1 MKISSYQVENYIKKI
16 ADEKISGCLLYGPE
30 PTITRFR
37 FETIAKKIVNNLSDP
52 FLVSQ
57 LTAEKIKDD
66 KALLVDEFYSIAML
80 GGRRLIMI
88 KDCDKNSS
96 QALTASLKNLMADP
110 QYGRK
115 SDNFVLIQMG
125 DLDKGSALRKLVE
138 ESQFFMAIPCYEE
151 DAVSLRKSI
160 SEIFVENEIIVEG
173 EIINLM
179 IKNFG
184 KDRNLIQNEIAKI
197 KNYLDDEKKLSLET
211 FNKIISLKEDENL
224 QDFAVQF
231 ANKNYDWCFMQAE
244 KALENGNESIMLTRN
259 LINYFSKLYN
269 AKILIENDRVGIDE
283 AIKSAQIFYKV
294 EQNFRRNLQN
304 LSLKFIV
311 KSLQS
316 FEKLEINLKKGNMSQ
331 RLVFLS
337 YIRGYLIKKKLGEKK
352 NEIRA

>member
-37 FETIAKKIVNNLSDP
+37 FEVIAKKIVNDLADP

-57 LTAEKIKDD
+57 LSSEKIKED
-66 KALLVDEFYSIAML
+66 KAILTDEFYSIAML

-88 KDCDKNSS
+88 KDCDANTV
-96 QALTASLKNLMADP
+96 QALKILLSDP

-115 SDNFVLIQMG
+115 SENFILIQGG
-125 DLDKGSALRKLVE
+125 DMDKSSALRKIVE
-138 ESQFFMAIPCYEE
+138 ESQFLMAIPCYEE
-151 DAVSLRKSI
+151 DATSLRKSV
-160 SEIFVENEIIVEG
+160 SELFVENDIIVEG

-179 IKNFG
+179 VKNFG
-184 KDRNLIQNEIAKI
+184 KDRNLIVNEVSKI
-197 KNYLDDEKKLSLET
+197 KNYLGDEKKLSLEI
-211 FNKIISLKEDENL
+211 FKKITSSNQDENL

-231 ANKNYDWCFMQAE
+231 ASKNYEWCFLRAE
-244 KALENGNESIMLTRN
+244 KAFEGGNESILLVRN

-269 AKILIENDRVGIDE
+269 AKVSIENSGKSIDD
-283 AIKSAQIFYKV
+283 AVKSAQIFYKI
-294 EQNFRRNLQN
+294 EADFRRNLQS
-304 LSLKFIV
+304 LSLKFIA

-316 FEKLEINLKKGNMSQ
+316 FEKLEINLKKGNMSS

-337 YIRGYLIKKKLGEKK
+337 YIRGYLIKKMV
-352 NEIRA
+352 N

>member
-37 FETIAKKIVNNLSDP
+37 FEVIAKKIVNDLTDP

-57 LTAEKIKDD
+57 LSSEKIKED
-66 KALLVDEFYSIAML
+66 KAILTDEFYSIAML

-88 KDCDKNSS
+88 KDCDAHTV
-96 QALTASLKNLMADP
+96 QALKILLSDP

-115 SDNFVLIQMG
+115 SDNFILIQGG
-125 DLDKGSALRKLVE
+125 DMDKSSALRKLVE
-138 ESQFFMAIPCYEE
+138 ESQFLMAIPCYEE
-151 DAVSLRKSI
+151 DATSLRKSI
-160 SEIFVENEIIVEG
+160 SELFVENDIIVEG

-179 IKNFG
+179 VKNFG
-184 KDRNLIQNEIAKI
+184 KDRNLIVNEVSKI
-197 KNYLDDEKKLSLET
+197 KNYLGDEKKLSLEI
-211 FNKIISLKEDENL
+211 FKKITSSNQDENL

-231 ANKNYDWCFMQAE
+231 ASKNYEWCFLRAE
-244 KALENGNESIMLTRN
+244 KAFEGGNESILLVRN

-269 AKILIENDRVGIDE
+269 AKVSIENSGKSIDD
-283 AIKSAQIFYKV
+283 AVKSAQIFYKI
-294 EQNFRRNLQN
+294 EADFRRNLQS
-304 LSLKFIV
+304 LSLKFIA

-316 FEKLEINLKKGNMSQ
+316 FEKLEINLKKGNMSS

-337 YIRGYLIKKKLGEKK
+337 YIRGYLIKKMV
-352 NEIRA
+352 N

>member
-37 FETIAKKIVNNLSDP
+37 FEVIAKKIVNDLADP

-57 LTAEKIKDD
+57 LSSEKIKED
-66 KALLVDEFYSIAML
+66 KAILTDEFYSIAML

-88 KDCDKNSS
+88 KDCDANTV
-96 QALTASLKNLMADP
+96 QALKILLSDP

-115 SDNFVLIQMG
+115 SENFILIQGG
-125 DLDKGSALRKLVE
+125 DMDKSSALRKLVE
-138 ESQFFMAIPCYEE
+138 ESQFLMAIPCYEE
-151 DAVSLRKSI
+151 DATSLRKSVT
-160 SEIFVENEIIVEG
+160 ELFVENDIIAEN

-179 IKNFG
+179 VKNFG
-184 KDRNLIQNEIAKI
+184 KDRNLIVNEVSKI
-197 KNYLDDEKKLSLET
+197 KNYLGDEKKLSLEI
-211 FNKIISLKEDENL
+211 FKKITSSNQDENL

-231 ANKNYDWCFMQAE
+231 ASKNYEWCFLRAE
-244 KALENGNESIMLTRN
+244 KAFEGGNESILLVRN

-269 AKILIENDRVGIDE
+269 AKVSIENSGKSIEE
-283 AIKSAQIFYKV
+283 AVKSAQIFYKI
-294 EQNFRRNLQN
+294 EADFRRNLQS
-304 LSLKFIV
+304 LSLKFIA

-316 FEKLEINLKKGNMSQ
+316 FEKLEINLKKGNMSS

-337 YIRGYLIKKKLGEKK
+337 YIRGYLIKKMA
-352 NEIRA
+352 N

>member
-37 FETIAKKIVNNLSDP
+37 FEVIAKKIVNDLTDP

-57 LTAEKIKDD
+57 LSSEKIKED
-66 KALLVDEFYSIAML
+66 KAILTDEFYSIAML

-88 KDCDKNSS
+88 KDCDANTV
-96 QALTASLKNLMADP
+96 QALKILLSDP

-115 SDNFVLIQMG
+115 SDNFILIQGG
-125 DLDKGSALRKLVE
+125 DMDKSSALRKLVE
-138 ESQFFMAIPCYEE
+138 ESQFLMAIPCYEE
-151 DAVSLRKSI
+151 DATSLRKSI
-160 SEIFVENEIIVEG
+160 SELFAENDIIAEN

-179 IKNFG
+179 VKNFG
-184 KDRNLIQNEIAKI
+184 KDRNLIANEVSKI
-197 KNYLDDEKKLSLET
+197 KNYLGDENKLSLEI
-211 FNKIISLKEDENL
+211 FKKITSSNQDENL

-231 ANKNYDWCFMQAE
+231 ASKNYEWCFLRAE
-244 KALENGNESIMLTRN
+244 KAFEGGNESILLVRN

-269 AKILIENDRVGIDE
+269 AKVSIENSGKSVEE
-283 AIKSAQIFYKV
+283 AVKSAQIFYKI
-294 EQNFRRNLQN
+294 EADFRRNLQS
-304 LSLKFIV
+304 LSLKFIA

-316 FEKLEINLKKGNMSQ
+316 FEKLEINLKKGNMSP

-337 YIRGYLIKKKLGEKK
+337 YIRGYLIKKMV
-352 NEIRA
+352 N

>member
-37 FETIAKKIVNNLSDP
+37 FEVIAKKIVNDLTDP

-57 LTAEKIKDD
+57 LSSEKIKED
-66 KALLVDEFYSIAML
+66 KAILTDEFYSIAML

-88 KDCDKNSS
+88 KDCDANTV
-96 QALTASLKNLMADP
+96 QALKILLSDP

-115 SDNFVLIQMG
+115 SDNFILIQGG
-125 DLDKGSALRKLVE
+125 DMDKSSALRKLVE
-138 ESQFFMAIPCYEE
+138 ESQFLMAIPCYEE
-151 DAVSLRKSI
+151 DATSLRKSI
-160 SEIFVENEIIVEG
+160 SELFAENDIIAEN

-179 IKNFG
+179 VKNFG
-184 KDRNLIQNEIAKI
+184 KDRNLIANEVSKI
-197 KNYLDDEKKLSLET
+197 KNYLGDENKLSLEI
-211 FNKIISLKEDENL
+211 FKKITSSNQDENL

-231 ANKNYDWCFMQAE
+231 ASKNYEWCFLRAE
-244 KALENGNESIMLTRN
+244 KAFEGGNESILLVRN

-269 AKILIENDRVGIDE
+269 AKVSIENSGKSVEE
-283 AIKSAQIFYKV
+283 AVKSAQIFYKI
-294 EQNFRRNLQN
+294 EADFRRNLQS
-304 LSLKFIV
+304 LSLKFIA

-316 FEKLEINLKKGNMSQ
+316 FEKLEINLKKGNMSP

-337 YIRGYLIKKKLGEKK
+337 YIRGYLIKKMA
-352 NEIRA
+352 N

>member
-37 FETIAKKIVNNLSDP
+37 FEVIAKKIVNDLTDP

-57 LTAEKIKDD
+57 LSSEKIKED
-66 KALLVDEFYSIAML
+66 KAILTDEFYSIAML

-88 KDCDKNSS
+88 KDCDAHTV
-96 QALTASLKNLMADP
+96 QALKILLSDP

-115 SDNFVLIQMG
+115 SDNFILIQGG
-125 DLDKGSALRKLVE
+125 DMDKSSALRKLVE
-138 ESQFFMAIPCYEE
+138 ESQFLMAIPCYEE
-151 DAVSLRKSI
+151 DATSLRKSV
-160 SEIFVENEIIVEG
+160 SELFIENDIMVEG

-179 IKNFG
+179 VKNFG
-184 KDRNLIQNEIAKI
+184 KDRNLIVNEVSKI
-197 KNYLDDEKKLSLET
+197 KNYLGDEKKLSLEI
-211 FNKIISLKEDENL
+211 FKKITSSNQDENL

-231 ANKNYDWCFMQAE
+231 ASKNYEWCFLRAE
-244 KALENGNESIMLTRN
+244 KAFEGGNESILLVRN

-269 AKILIENDRVGIDE
+269 AKVSIENSGKSLDDAV
-283 AIKSAQIFYKV
+283 KSAQIFYKI
-294 EQNFRRNLQN
+294 EADFRRNLQS
-304 LSLKFIV
+304 LSLKFIA

-316 FEKLEINLKKGNMSQ
+316 FEKLEINLKKGNMSS

-337 YIRGYLIKKKLGEKK
+337 YIRGYLIKKMV
-352 NEIRA
+352 N

>member
-37 FETIAKKIVNNLSDP
+37 FEVIAKKIVNDLADP

-57 LTAEKIKDD
+57 LSSEKIKED
-66 KALLVDEFYSIAML
+66 KAILIDEFYSIAML

-88 KDCDKNSS
+88 KDCDANTV
-96 QALTASLKNLMADP
+96 QALKILLSDP

-115 SDNFVLIQMG
+115 SENFILIQGG
-125 DLDKGSALRKLVE
+125 DMDKSSALRKLVE
-138 ESQFFMAIPCYEE
+138 ESQFLMAIPCYEE
-151 DAVSLRKSI
+151 DATSLRKSI
-160 SEIFVENEIIVEG
+160 TELFVENDIIAEN

-179 IKNFG
+179 VKNFG
-184 KDRNLIQNEIAKI
+184 KDRNLIVNEVSKI
-197 KNYLDDEKKLSLET
+197 KNYLGDEKKLSLEI
-211 FNKIISLKEDENL
+211 FKKITSSNQDENL

-231 ANKNYDWCFMQAE
+231 ASKNYEWCFLRAE
-244 KALENGNESIMLTRN
+244 KAFEGGNESILLVRN

-269 AKILIENDRVGIDE
+269 AKVSIENSGKSIDD
-283 AIKSAQIFYKV
+283 AVKSAQIFYKI
-294 EQNFRRNLQN
+294 EADFRRNLQS
-304 LSLKFIV
+304 LSLKFIA

-316 FEKLEINLKKGNMSQ
+316 FEKLEINLKKGNMSS

-337 YIRGYLIKKKLGEKK
+337 YIRGYLIKKMA
-352 NEIRA
+352 N

>member
-37 FETIAKKIVNNLSDP
+37 FEVIAKKIVNDLADP

-57 LTAEKIKDD
+57 LSSEKIKED
-66 KALLVDEFYSIAML
+66 KAILTDEFYSIAML

-88 KDCDKNSS
+88 KDCDAHTV
-96 QALTASLKNLMADP
+96 QALKILLSDP

-115 SDNFVLIQMG
+115 SDNFILIQGG
-125 DLDKGSALRKLVE
+125 DMDKSSALRKLVE
-138 ESQFFMAIPCYEE
+138 ESQFLMAIPCYEE
-151 DAVSLRKSI
+151 DATSLRKSI
-160 SEIFVENEIIVEG
+160 SELFVENDIMVEG

-179 IKNFG
+179 VKNFG
-184 KDRNLIQNEIAKI
+184 KDRNLIVNEINKI
-197 KNYLDDEKKLSLET
+197 KNYLGDEKKLSLEV
-211 FNKIISLKEDENL
+211 FKKITSSNQDENL

-231 ANKNYDWCFMQAE
+231 ASKNYEWCFLRAE
-244 KALENGNESIMLTRN
+244 KALEVGNESILLVRN

-269 AKILIENDRVGIDE
+269 AKVSIENSGKSLDDAV
-283 AIKSAQIFYKV
+283 KSAQIFYKI
-294 EQNFRRNLQN
+294 EADFRRNLQS
-304 LSLKFIV
+304 LSLKFIA

-316 FEKLEINLKKGNMSQ
+316 FEKLEINLKKGNMSS

-337 YIRGYLIKKKLGEKK
+337 YIRGYLIKKMV
-352 NEIRA
+352 N

>member
-37 FETIAKKIVNNLSDP
+37 FEVIAKKIVNDLADP

-57 LTAEKIKDD
+57 LSSEKIKED
-66 KALLVDEFYSIAML
+66 KAILTDEFYSIAML

-88 KDCDKNSS
+88 KDCDANTV
-96 QALTASLKNLMADP
+96 QALKILLSDP

-115 SDNFVLIQMG
+115 SENFILIQGG
-125 DLDKGSALRKLVE
+125 DMDKSSALRKLVE
-138 ESQFFMAIPCYEE
+138 ESQFLMAIPCYEE
-151 DAVSLRKSI
+151 DATSLRKSV
-160 SEIFVENEIIVEG
+160 SELFVENDIIAEN

-179 IKNFG
+179 VKNFG
-184 KDRNLIQNEIAKI
+184 KDRNLIANEVSKI
-197 KNYLDDEKKLSLET
+197 KNYLGDEKKLSLEI
-211 FNKIISLKEDENL
+211 FKKITSSNQDENL

-231 ANKNYDWCFMQAE
+231 ASKNYEWCFLRAE
-244 KALENGNESIMLTRN
+244 KAFEGGNESILLVRN

-269 AKILIENDRVGIDE
+269 AKVSIENSGKSIDD
-283 AIKSAQIFYKV
+283 AVKSAQIFYKI
-294 EQNFRRNLQN
+294 EADFRRNLQS
-304 LSLKFIV
+304 LSLKFIA

-316 FEKLEINLKKGNMSQ
+316 FEKLEINLKKGNMSS

-337 YIRGYLIKKKLGEKK
+337 YIRGYLIKKMV
-352 NEIRA
+352 N

>member
-37 FETIAKKIVNNLSDP
+37 FEVIAKKIVNDLTDP

-57 LTAEKIKDD
+57 LSSEKIKED
-66 KALLVDEFYSIAML
+66 KAILTDEFYSIAML

-88 KDCDKNSS
+88 KDCDANTV
-96 QALTASLKNLMADP
+96 QALKILLSDP

-115 SDNFVLIQMG
+115 SENFILIQGG
-125 DLDKGSALRKLVE
+125 DMDKSSALRKLVE
-138 ESQFFMAIPCYEE
+138 ESQFLMAIPCYEE
-151 DAVSLRKSI
+151 DATSLRKSI
-160 SEIFVENEIIVEG
+160 TELFVENDIIAEN

-179 IKNFG
+179 VKNFG
-184 KDRNLIQNEIAKI
+184 KDRNLIVNEVSKI
-197 KNYLDDEKKLSLET
+197 KNYLGDEKKLSLEI
-211 FNKIISLKEDENL
+211 FKKITSSNQDENL

-231 ANKNYDWCFMQAE
+231 ASKNYEWCFLRAE
-244 KALENGNESIMLTRN
+244 KAFEGGNESILLVRN

-269 AKILIENDRVGIDE
+269 AKVSIENSGKSIDD
-283 AIKSAQIFYKV
+283 AVKSAQIFYKI
-294 EQNFRRNLQN
+294 EADFRRNLQS
-304 LSLKFIV
+304 LSLKFIA

-316 FEKLEINLKKGNMSQ
+316 FEKLEINLKKGNMSS

-337 YIRGYLIKKKLGEKK
+337 YIRGYLIKKMV
-352 NEIRA
+352 N

>member
-37 FETIAKKIVNNLSDP
+37 FEVIAKKIVNDLADP

-57 LTAEKIKDD
+57 LSSEKIKED
-66 KALLVDEFYSIAML
+66 KAILTDEFYSIAML

-88 KDCDKNSS
+88 KDCDANTV
-96 QALTASLKNLMADP
+96 QALKILLSDP

-115 SDNFVLIQMG
+115 SENFILIQGG
-125 DLDKGSALRKLVE
+125 DMDKSSALRKLVE
-138 ESQFFMAIPCYEE
+138 ESQFLMAIPCYEE
-151 DAVSLRKSI
+151 DATSLRKSI
-160 SEIFVENEIIVEG
+160 SELFVENDIIVEG

-179 IKNFG
+179 VKNFG
-184 KDRNLIQNEIAKI
+184 KDRNLIVNEVSKI
-197 KNYLDDEKKLSLET
+197 KNYLGDEKKLSLEI
-211 FNKIISLKEDENL
+211 FKKITSSNQDENL

-231 ANKNYDWCFMQAE
+231 ASKNYEWCFLRAE
-244 KALENGNESIMLTRN
+244 KAFEGGNESILLVRN

-269 AKILIENDRVGIDE
+269 ARVSIENSGKSIDD
-283 AIKSAQIFYKV
+283 AVKSAQIFYKI
-294 EQNFRRNLQN
+294 EADFRRNLQS
-304 LSLKFIV
+304 LSLKFIA

-316 FEKLEINLKKGNMSQ
+316 FEKLEINLKKGNMSS

-337 YIRGYLIKKKLGEKK
+337 YIRGYLIKKMV
-352 NEIRA
+352 N

>member
-37 FETIAKKIVNNLSDP
+37 FEVIAKKIVNDLTDP

-57 LTAEKIKDD
+57 LSSEKIKED
-66 KALLVDEFYSIAML
+66 KAILTDEFYSIAML

-88 KDCDKNSS
+88 KDCDVHTV
-96 QALTASLKNLMADP
+96 QALKILLSDP

-115 SDNFVLIQMG
+115 SDNFILIQGG
-125 DLDKGSALRKLVE
+125 DMDKSSALRKLVE
-138 ESQFFMAIPCYEE
+138 ESQFLMAIPCYEE
-151 DAVSLRKSI
+151 DATSLRKSV
-160 SEIFVENEIIVEG
+160 SELFIENDIIVEG

-179 IKNFG
+179 VKNFG
-184 KDRNLIQNEIAKI
+184 KDRNLIVNEVSKI
-197 KNYLDDEKKLSLET
+197 KNYLGDEKKLSLEI
-211 FNKIISLKEDENL
+211 FKKITSSNQDENL

-231 ANKNYDWCFMQAE
+231 ASKNYEWCFLRAE
-244 KALENGNESIMLTRN
+244 KAFEGGNESILLVRN

-269 AKILIENDRVGIDE
+269 AKVSIENSGKSIEE
-283 AIKSAQIFYKV
+283 AVKSAQIFYKI
-294 EQNFRRNLQN
+294 EADFRRNLQS
-304 LSLKFIV
+304 LSLKFIA

-316 FEKLEINLKKGNMSQ
+316 FEKLEINLKKGNMSP

-337 YIRGYLIKKKLGEKK
+337 YIRGYLIKKMV
-352 NEIRA
+352 N

>member
-37 FETIAKKIVNNLSDP
+37 FEVIAKKIVNDLADP

-57 LTAEKIKDD
+57 LSSEKIKED
-66 KALLVDEFYSIAML
+66 KAILTDEFYSIAML

-88 KDCDKNSS
+88 KDCDAHTV
-96 QALTASLKNLMADP
+96 QALKILLSDP

-115 SDNFVLIQMG
+115 SDNFILIQGG
-125 DLDKGSALRKLVE
+125 DMDKSSALRKLVE
-138 ESQFFMAIPCYEE
+138 ESQFLMAIPCDEE
-151 DAVSLRKSI
+151 DAASLRKSI
-160 SEIFVENEIIVEG
+160 SELFVENDIIAEG

-179 IKNFG
+179 VKNFG
-184 KDRNLIQNEIAKI
+184 KDRNLIANEVSKI
-197 KNYLDDEKKLSLET
+197 KNYLGDEKKLSLEIFKNIT
-211 FNKIISLKEDENL
+211 SSNQDENL

-231 ANKNYDWCFMQAE
+231 ASKNYEWCFLRAE
-244 KALENGNESIMLTRN
+244 KAFEGGNESILLVRN

-269 AKILIENDRVGIDE
+269 AKVSIENSGKSIDD
-283 AIKSAQIFYKV
+283 AVKSAQIFYKI
-294 EQNFRRNLQN
+294 EADFRRNLQS
-304 LSLKFIV
+304 LSLKFIA

-316 FEKLEINLKKGNMSQ
+316 FEKLEINLKKGNMSS

-337 YIRGYLIKKKLGEKK
+337 YIRGYLIKKMV
-352 NEIRA
+352 N

>member
-37 FETIAKKIVNNLSDP
+37 FEVIAKKIVNDLADP

-57 LTAEKIKDD
+57 LSSEKIKED
-66 KALLVDEFYSIAML
+66 KAILTDEFYSIAML

-88 KDCDKNSS
+88 KDCDANTV
-96 QALTASLKNLMADP
+96 QALKILLSDP

-115 SDNFVLIQMG
+115 SDNFILIQGG
-125 DLDKGSALRKLVE
+125 DMDKSSALRKLVE
-138 ESQFFMAIPCYEE
+138 ESQFLMAIPCYEE
-151 DAVSLRKSI
+151 DATSLRKSI
-160 SEIFVENEIIVEG
+160 SELFAENDIIAEN

-179 IKNFG
+179 VKNFG
-184 KDRNLIQNEIAKI
+184 KDRNLIANEVSKI
-197 KNYLDDEKKLSLET
+197 KNYLGDENKLSLEI
-211 FNKIISLKEDENL
+211 FKKITSSNQDENL

-231 ANKNYDWCFMQAE
+231 ASKNYEWCFLRAE
-244 KALENGNESIMLTRN
+244 KAFEGGNESILLVRN

-269 AKILIENDRVGIDE
+269 AKVSIENSGKSVEE
-283 AIKSAQIFYKV
+283 AVKSAQIFYKI
-294 EQNFRRNLQN
+294 EADFRRNLQS
-304 LSLKFIV
+304 LSLKFIA

-316 FEKLEINLKKGNMSQ
+316 FEKLEINLKKGNMSP

-337 YIRGYLIKKKLGEKK
+337 YIRGYLIKKMA
-352 NEIRA
+352 N

>member
-37 FETIAKKIVNNLSDP
+37 FEVIAKKIVNDLADP

-57 LTAEKIKDD
+57 LSSEKIKED
-66 KALLVDEFYSIAML
+66 KAILTDEFYSIAML

-88 KDCDKNSS
+88 KDCDAHTV
-96 QALTASLKNLMADP
+96 QALKILLSDP

-115 SDNFVLIQMG
+115 SDNFILIQGG
-125 DLDKGSALRKLVE
+125 DMDKSSALRKLVE
-138 ESQFFMAIPCYEE
+138 ESQFLMAIPCYEE
-151 DAVSLRKSI
+151 DVTSLRKSV
-160 SEIFVENEIIVEG
+160 SELFVENDIMVEG

-179 IKNFG
+179 VKNFG
-184 KDRNLIQNEIAKI
+184 KDRNLIVNEVSKI
-197 KNYLDDEKKLSLET
+197 KNYLGDEKKLSLEI
-211 FNKIISLKEDENL
+211 FKKITSSNQDENL

-231 ANKNYDWCFMQAE
+231 ASKNYEWCFLRAE
-244 KALENGNESIMLTRN
+244 KAFEGGNESILLVRN

-269 AKILIENDRVGIDE
+269 AKVSIENSGKSIEE
-283 AIKSAQIFYKV
+283 AVKSAQIFYKI
-294 EQNFRRNLQN
+294 EADFRRNLQS
-304 LSLKFIV
+304 LSLKFIA

-316 FEKLEINLKKGNMSQ
+316 FEKLEINLKKGNISS

-337 YIRGYLIKKKLGEKK
+337 YIRGYLIKKMA
-352 NEIRA
+352 N

>member
-37 FETIAKKIVNNLSDP
+37 FEVVAKKIVNDLADP

-57 LTAEKIKDD
+57 LSSEKIKED
-66 KALLVDEFYSIAML
+66 KAILTDEFYSIAML

-88 KDCDKNSS
+88 KDCDAHTV
-96 QALTASLKNLMADP
+96 QALKILLSDP

-115 SDNFVLIQMG
+115 SDNFILIQGG
-125 DLDKGSALRKLVE
+125 DMDKSSALRKLVE
-138 ESQFFMAIPCYEE
+138 ESQFLMAIPCYEE
-151 DAVSLRKSI
+151 DATSLRKSI
-160 SEIFVENEIIVEG
+160 SELFVENDIMVEG

-179 IKNFG
+179 AKNLG
-184 KDRNLIQNEIAKI
+184 KDRNLIVNEINKI
-197 KNYLDDEKKLSLET
+197 KNYLGDEKKLSLEI
-211 FNKIISLKEDENL
+211 FKKITSSNQDENL

-231 ANKNYDWCFMQAE
+231 ASKNYEWCFLRAE
-244 KALENGNESIMLTRN
+244 KAFEGGNESILLVRN

-269 AKILIENDRVGIDE
+269 AKVSIENSGKSIEE
-283 AIKSAQIFYKV
+283 AVKSAQIFYKI
-294 EQNFRRNLQN
+294 EADFRRNLQS
-304 LSLKFIV
+304 LSLKFIA

-316 FEKLEINLKKGNMSQ
+316 FEKLEINLKKGNISS

-337 YIRGYLIKKKLGEKK
+337 YIRGYLIKKMV
-352 NEIRA
+352 N

>member
-37 FETIAKKIVNNLSDP
+37 FEVIAKKIVNDLADP

-57 LTAEKIKDD
+57 LSSEKIKED
-66 KALLVDEFYSIAML
+66 KAILTDEFYSIAML

-88 KDCDKNSS
+88 KDCDAHTV
-96 QALTASLKNLMADP
+96 QALKILLSDP

-115 SDNFVLIQMG
+115 SDNFILIQGG
-125 DLDKGSALRKLVE
+125 DMDKSSALRKLVE
-138 ESQFFMAIPCYEE
+138 ESQFLMAIPCYEE
-151 DAVSLRKSI
+151 DATSLRKSI
-160 SEIFVENEIIVEG
+160 SELFVENDIIVEG

-179 IKNFG
+179 VKNFG
-184 KDRNLIQNEIAKI
+184 KDRNLIVNEVSKI
-197 KNYLDDEKKLSLET
+197 KNYLGDEKKLSLEI
-211 FNKIISLKEDENL
+211 FKKITSSNQDENL

-231 ANKNYDWCFMQAE
+231 ASKNYEWCFLRAE
-244 KALENGNESIMLTRN
+244 KAFEGGNESILLVRN

-269 AKILIENDRVGIDE
+269 AKVSIENSGKSIEE
-283 AIKSAQIFYKV
+283 AVKSAQIFYKI
-294 EQNFRRNLQN
+294 EADFRRNLQS
-304 LSLKFIV
+304 LSLKFIA

-316 FEKLEINLKKGNMSQ
+316 FEKLEINLKKGNISA

-337 YIRGYLIKKKLGEKK
+337 YIRGYLIKK
-352 NEIRA
+352 IIS

>member
-37 FETIAKKIVNNLSDP
+37 FEVIAKKIVNDLADP

-57 LTAEKIKDD
+57 LSSEKIKED
-66 KALLVDEFYSIAML
+66 KAILTDEFYSIAML

-88 KDCDKNSS
+88 KDCDAHTV
-96 QALTASLKNLMADP
+96 QALKILLSDP

-115 SDNFVLIQMG
+115 SDNFILIQGG
-125 DLDKGSALRKLVE
+125 DMDKSSALRKLVE
-138 ESQFFMAIPCYEE
+138 ESQFLMAIPCYEE
-151 DAVSLRKSI
+151 DATSLRKSI
-160 SEIFVENEIIVEG
+160 SELFVENDIIAEG

-179 IKNFG
+179 VKNFG
-184 KDRNLIQNEIAKI
+184 KDRNLIVNEVSKI
-197 KNYLDDEKKLSLET
+197 KNYLGDEKKLSLEI
-211 FNKIISLKEDENL
+211 FKKITSSNQDENL

-231 ANKNYDWCFMQAE
+231 ASKNYEWCFLRAE
-244 KALENGNESIMLTRN
+244 KAFEGGNESILLVRN

-269 AKILIENDRVGIDE
+269 AKVSIENSGKSIDD
-283 AIKSAQIFYKV
+283 AVKSAQIFYKI
-294 EQNFRRNLQN
+294 EADFRRNLQS
-304 LSLKFIV
+304 LSLKFIA

-316 FEKLEINLKKGNMSQ
+316 FEKLEINLKKGNMSP

-337 YIRGYLIKKKLGEKK
+337 YIRGYLIKKMV
-352 NEIRA
+352 N

>member
-37 FETIAKKIVNNLSDP
+37 FEVIAKKIVNDLTDP

-57 LTAEKIKDD
+57 LSSEKIKED
-66 KALLVDEFYSIAML
+66 KAILTDEFYSIAML

-88 KDCDKNSS
+88 KDCDANTV
-96 QALTASLKNLMADP
+96 QALKILLSDP

-115 SDNFVLIQMG
+115 SDNFILIQGG
-125 DLDKGSALRKLVE
+125 DMDKSSALRKLVE
-138 ESQFFMAIPCYEE
+138 ESQFLMAIPCYEE
-151 DAVSLRKSI
+151 DATSLRKSI
-160 SEIFVENEIIVEG
+160 SELFAENDIIAEN

-179 IKNFG
+179 VKNFG
-184 KDRNLIQNEIAKI
+184 KDRNLIANEVSKI
-197 KNYLDDEKKLSLET
+197 KNYVGDENKLSLEI
-211 FNKIISLKEDENL
+211 FKKITSSNQDENL

-231 ANKNYDWCFMQAE
+231 ASKNYEWCFLRAE
-244 KALENGNESIMLTRN
+244 KAFEGGNESILLVRN

-269 AKILIENDRVGIDE
+269 AKVSIENSGKSVEE
-283 AIKSAQIFYKV
+283 AVKSAQIFYKI
-294 EQNFRRNLQN
+294 EADFRRNLQS
-304 LSLKFIV
+304 LSLKFIA

-316 FEKLEINLKKGNMSQ
+316 FEKLEINLKKGNMSP

-337 YIRGYLIKKKLGEKK
+337 YIRGYLIKKMA
-352 NEIRA
+352 N

>member
-37 FETIAKKIVNNLSDP
+37 FEVIAKKIVNDLADP

-57 LTAEKIKDD
+57 LSSEKIKED
-66 KALLVDEFYSIAML
+66 KAILTDEFYSIAML

-88 KDCDKNSS
+88 KDCDAHTV
-96 QALTASLKNLMADP
+96 QALKILLSDP

-115 SDNFVLIQMG
+115 SDNFILIQGG
-125 DLDKGSALRKLVE
+125 DMDKSSALRKLVE
-138 ESQFFMAIPCYEE
+138 ESQFLMAIPCYEE
-151 DAVSLRKSI
+151 DATSLRKSI
-160 SEIFVENEIIVEG
+160 SELFVENDIMVEG

-179 IKNFG
+179 VKNFG
-184 KDRNLIQNEIAKI
+184 KDRNLIVNEVSKI
-197 KNYLDDEKKLSLET
+197 KNYLGDEKKLSLEI
-211 FNKIISLKEDENL
+211 FKKITSSNQDENL

-231 ANKNYDWCFMQAE
+231 ASKNYEWCFLRAE
-244 KALENGNESIMLTRN
+244 KAFEGGNESILLVRN

-269 AKILIENDRVGIDE
+269 AKVSIENSGKSIEE
-283 AIKSAQIFYKV
+283 AVKSAQIFYKI
-294 EQNFRRNLQN
+294 EADFRRNLQS
-304 LSLKFIV
+304 LSLKFIA

-316 FEKLEINLKKGNMSQ
+316 FEKLEINLKKGNMSS

-337 YIRGYLIKKKLGEKK
+337 YIRGYLIKKMA
-352 NEIRA
+352 N

>member
-37 FETIAKKIVNNLSDP
+37 FEVIAKKIVNDLTDP

-57 LTAEKIKDD
+57 LSSEKIKED
-66 KALLVDEFYSIAML
+66 KAILTDEFYSIAML

-88 KDCDKNSS
+88 KDCDANTV
-96 QALTASLKNLMADP
+96 QALKILLSDP

-115 SDNFVLIQMG
+115 SENFILIQGG
-125 DLDKGSALRKLVE
+125 DMDKSSALRKLVE
-138 ESQFFMAIPCYEE
+138 ESQFLMAIPCYEE
-151 DAVSLRKSI
+151 DATSLRKSI
-160 SEIFVENEIIVEG
+160 SELFVENDIIAEN

-179 IKNFG
+179 VKNFG
-184 KDRNLIQNEIAKI
+184 KDRNLIVNEVSKI
-197 KNYLDDEKKLSLET
+197 KNYLGDEKKLSLEI
-211 FNKIISLKEDENL
+211 FKKITSSNQDENL

-231 ANKNYDWCFMQAE
+231 ASKNYEWCFLRAE
-244 KALENGNESIMLTRN
+244 KAFEGGNESILLVRN

-269 AKILIENDRVGIDE
+269 AKVSIENSGKSIDD
-283 AIKSAQIFYKV
+283 AVKSAQIFYKI
-294 EQNFRRNLQN
+294 EADFRRNLQS
-304 LSLKFIV
+304 LSLKFIA

-316 FEKLEINLKKGNMSQ
+316 FEKLEINLKKGNMSS

-337 YIRGYLIKKKLGEKK
+337 YIRGYLIKKMV
-352 NEIRA
+352 N

>member
-37 FETIAKKIVNNLSDP
+37 FEVIAKKIVNDLADP

-57 LTAEKIKDD
+57 LSSEKIKED
-66 KALLVDEFYSIAML
+66 KAILTDEFYSIAML

-88 KDCDKNSS
+88 KDCDANTV
-96 QALTASLKNLMADP
+96 QALKILLSDP

-115 SDNFVLIQMG
+115 SENFILIQGG
-125 DLDKGSALRKLVE
+125 DMDKSSALRKLVE
-138 ESQFFMAIPCYEE
+138 ESQFLMAIPCYEE
-151 DAVSLRKSI
+151 DATSLRKSV
-160 SEIFVENEIIVEG
+160 SELFVENDIIVEG

-179 IKNFG
+179 VKNFG
-184 KDRNLIQNEIAKI
+184 KDRNLIVNEVSKI
-197 KNYLDDEKKLSLET
+197 KNYLGDEKKLSLEI
-211 FNKIISLKEDENL
+211 FKKITSSNQDENL

-231 ANKNYDWCFMQAE
+231 ASKNYEWCFLRAE
-244 KALENGNESIMLTRN
+244 KAFEGGNESILLVRN

-269 AKILIENDRVGIDE
+269 AKVSIENSGKSIDD
-283 AIKSAQIFYKV
+283 AVKSAQIFYKI
-294 EQNFRRNLQN
+294 EADFRRNLQS
-304 LSLKFIV
+304 LSLKFIA

-316 FEKLEINLKKGNMSQ
+316 FEKLEINLKKGNMSS

-337 YIRGYLIKKKLGEKK
+337 YIRGYLIKKMV
-352 NEIRA
+352 N

>member
-37 FETIAKKIVNNLSDP
+37 FEVIAKKIVNDLADP

-57 LTAEKIKDD
+57 LSSEKIKED
-66 KALLVDEFYSIAML
+66 KAILTDEFYSIAML

-88 KDCDKNSS
+88 KDCDAHTV
-96 QALTASLKNLMADP
+96 QALKILLSDP

-115 SDNFVLIQMG
+115 SDNFILIQGG
-125 DLDKGSALRKLVE
+125 DMDKSSALRKLVE
-138 ESQFFMAIPCYEE
+138 ESQFLMAIPCYEE
-151 DAVSLRKSI
+151 DATSLRKSI
-160 SEIFVENEIIVEG
+160 SELFVENDIIAEG

-179 IKNFG
+179 VKNFG
-184 KDRNLIQNEIAKI
+184 KDRTLIANEVSKI
-197 KNYLDDEKKLSLET
+197 KNYLGDEKKLSLEIFKNIT
-211 FNKIISLKEDENL
+211 SSNQDENL

-231 ANKNYDWCFMQAE
+231 ASKNYEWCFLRAE
-244 KALENGNESIMLTRN
+244 KAFEGGNESILLVRN

-269 AKILIENDRVGIDE
+269 AKVSIENSGKSIDD
-283 AIKSAQIFYKV
+283 AVKSAQIFYKI
-294 EQNFRRNLQN
+294 EADFRRNLQS
-304 LSLKFIV
+304 LSLKFIA

-316 FEKLEINLKKGNMSQ
+316 FEKLEINLKKGNMSS

-337 YIRGYLIKKKLGEKK
+337 YIRGYLIKKMV
-352 NEIRA
+352 N

>member
-37 FETIAKKIVNNLSDP
+37 FEVIAKKIVNDLADP

-57 LTAEKIKDD
+57 LSSEKIKED
-66 KALLVDEFYSIAML
+66 KAILTDEFYSIAML

-88 KDCDKNSS
+88 KDCDANTV
-96 QALTASLKNLMADP
+96 QALKILLSDP

-115 SDNFVLIQMG
+115 SENFILIQGG
-125 DLDKGSALRKLVE
+125 DMDKSSALRKLVE
-138 ESQFFMAIPCYEE
+138 ESQFLMAIPCYEE
-151 DAVSLRKSI
+151 DATSLRKSI
-160 SEIFVENEIIVEG
+160 SELFVENDIIVEG

-179 IKNFG
+179 VKNFG
-184 KDRNLIQNEIAKI
+184 KDRNLIVNEVSKI
-197 KNYLDDEKKLSLET
+197 KNYLGDEKKLSLEI
-211 FNKIISLKEDENL
+211 FKKITSSNQDENL

-231 ANKNYDWCFMQAE
+231 ASKNYEWCFLRAE
-244 KALENGNESIMLTRN
+244 KAFEGGNESILLVRN

-269 AKILIENDRVGIDE
+269 AKVSIENSGKSIDD
-283 AIKSAQIFYKV
+283 AVKSAQIFYKI
-294 EQNFRRNLQN
+294 EADFRRNLQS
-304 LSLKFIV
+304 LSLKFIA

-316 FEKLEINLKKGNMSQ
+316 FEKLEINLKKGNMSS

-337 YIRGYLIKKKLGEKK
+337 YIRGYLIKKMV
-352 NEIRA
+352 N